1 MACLSGVTCRKKA
14 LAVRSIS
21 ILLLWATALL
31 ARAGTPVAAFTEN
44 RGQWPDQVLYRVLLP
59 NGALFVERSAFTYV
73 LESGG
78 EAHHHGT
85 AQADHG
91 DEPLRRHA
99 FRVHFEGGTAQ
110 AWEGSTKAPHYEN
123 FFIGNDPDR
132 WGTGCAVYGA
142 VTLRQV
148 WPGIDLKLDGRT
160 GLKYEFVL
168 APEVDPGS
176 VKLRFEG
183 QDGLAVVDERLMV
196 RTTAGEVIE
205 EEPIS
210 FQGDD
215 LLRSNIPTR
224 FAVEG
229 DRVAFEVGPYDVTR
243 SLTID
248 PVLSFA
254 SYSGSSGNNFGFTAT
269 YDGDGHLY
277 GAGIVFAPG
286 YPATLGVLDD
296 SYNGPVGSI
305 TPSVDVGVSKWSTDG
320 SSLVWST
327 YLGGLRS
334 EAPHSMVVNDDD
346 ELYIFG
352 HTGSNNFPTTA
363 GCFDATFDG
372 GPNLEYAVG
381 YGYSQPFGTDIFVAH
396 LSADATAL
404 IGSTYIGGTDNDGV
418 NNDEA
423 LAHNYGDSFRGEII
437 VDGNGNPIVAS
448 TSASADLPTVN
459 ASQPA
464 HGGGVY
470 DGYCFR
476 MDPNLSTLEWASYIG
491 GTGADA
497 AYGTQVDSNGEIFV
511 TGGTTSI
518 DLPMSGAPF
527 RPDHGGGID
536 GYLMRYAPNG
546 AALSSTFI
554 GTAGYDQCYFV
565 QLDTDD
571 QVYVVGQSDGG
582 YPVSPGRYQ
591 VSGSSQFIHKLSHDL
606 DASVWSTVFG
616 NGNSTQFLSPTAFLV
631 SNCGQIYFSGWGGST
646 NSFAGN
652 SASTTLG
659 MAVTPD
665 AFQPA
670 TDGDDFYLMVLEPE
684 AVGLNYA
691 TFFGG
696 GTSPEHVDG
705 GTSRFDKNG
714 TIYQAVCAG
723 CQNNDDFPTTPGAW
737 SNNNGSTGCNLGV
750 IKFDLVATVAIVDVV
765 GPSTVCAPVD
775 VQFTNNSIGG
785 DTYDWQFGDGT
796 VSSEPAPSHAYNEP
810 GEYTISLRVSD
821 SGGCARPDSTTLVV
835 TVIMDPPVELP
846 PQDPICPGGSV
857 QVIVPTGVAWSWSPT
872 NGVSDP
878 SASDPTFSPTISTLY
893 TVTVTGECGETTA
906 DVQIDLFEPIGSA
919 GPDRLICAGEIATL
933 DGSGGGS
940 YQWAPAQTLSDPTAE
955 DPTTSP
961 LDSTAYSVVIITPDG
976 CEVLDTVVVRVDA
989 GLPLP
994 SLSDTIICTGGEVRL
1009 SAPSGRQHLWLAGTG
1024 VIGSTDIEQLIV
1036 PETAEW
1042 FVVQVS
1048 NACGSL
1054 FDSAFVDIREP
1065 VAMAWPDSLV
1075 CSGEEVPLFASEGVS
1090 HVWSP
1095 ATGLNSNTGDST
1107 IATVYGA
1114 ITYTVTITDEIG
1126 CVAQAQVH
1134 LDTHPVHPVT
1144 AYWEQ
1149 VIELGE
1155 TAQLSAVGEGSFVWS
1170 PASTLND
1177 SLSAAPIAE
1186 PQQSTTYTVTMT
1198 DQNGCRTT
1206 DEVTILVPGRLFV
1219 PNTFTPN
1226 GDGYNDVFGAWG
1238 VDIVE
1243 IELDVYDRW
1252 GKLIWT
1258 TADMSTRW
1266 DGRYGGQDAPID
1278 TYVWKVRAKEI
1289 AGGVQER
1296 VGHVNLVR

>member
-1 MACLSGVTCRKKA
+1 M
-14 LAVRSIS
+14 RSLC
-21 ILLLWATALL
+21 ILLVWSTALL
-31 ARAGTPVAAFTEN
+31 ARAGAPVAALTEN
-44 RGQWPDQVLYRVLLP
+44 RGQWPDQVLYRVLIP

-78 EAHHHGT
+78 EAHHHG
-85 AQADHG
+85 AAPMDHLE
-91 DEPLRRHA
+91 EPFHRHA
-99 FRVHFEGGTAQ
+99 FRVHFEGGNAQ
-110 AWEGSTKAPHYEN
+110 AWEGSAKAPHYEN
-123 FFIGNDPDR
+123 FFLGNDPEH
-132 WGTGCAVYGA
+132 WGTGCAVYGM

-148 WPGIDLKLDGRT
+148 WPGADLLVDGRA

-168 APEVDPGS
+168 APGVAPDL

-183 QDGLAVVDERLMV
+183 QDRLEMTDGRLIA
-196 RTTAGEVIE
+196 RTMAGDVIE
-205 EEPIS
+205 EAPVS
-210 FQGDD
+210 FHGDD
-215 LLRSNIPTR
+215 PGHAPIHTR
-224 FAVEG
+224 FRVTG
-229 DRVAFEVGPYDVTR
+229 DHVSFDVDPYDASR

-286 YPATLGVLDD
+286 YPVTLGVLDD
-296 SYNGPVGSI
+296 TYNGPSGSSPASI
-305 TPSVDVGVSKWSTDG
+305 DVGVSKWSTDG

-327 YLGGLRS
+327 YIGGFRN

-352 HTGSNNFPTTA
+352 HTGSNDFPTTPGCLDA
-363 GCFDATFDG
+363 GFDG
-372 GPNLEYAVG
+372 GPDLQYTVG
-381 YGYSQPFGTDIFVAH
+381 YGFSQPFGTDMFVTH

-404 IGSTYIGGTDNDGV
+404 IGSTYIGGADNDGV

-437 VDGNGNPIVAS
+437 VDAGGNPIVAS
-448 TSASADLPTVN
+448 TTASTDLPTVN
-459 ASQPA
+459 ASQPS

-476 MDPNLSTLEWASYIG
+476 LDPTLSTMQWATYIG
-491 GTGADA
+491 GSGADA
-497 AYGTQVDSNGEIFV
+497 AYGIQVDSNGEIFV
-511 TGGTTSI
+511 TGGTSSN
-518 DLPMSGAPF
+518 DLPMSGTPF
-527 RPDHGGGID
+527 RPDHAGGID
-536 GYLMRYAPNG
+536 GYIMRYAANG
-546 AALSSTFI
+546 AALSSTYI
-554 GTAGYDQCYFV
+554 GTSGYDQCYFV

-591 VSGSSQFIHKLSHDL
+591 IAGSSQFIHKLSHDL
-606 DASVWSTVFG
+606 DASTWSTVFG
-616 NGNSTQFLSPTAFLV
+616 NGNSSQFLSPTAFLV

-646 NSFAGN
+646 NSVAGN
-652 SASTTLG
+652 SASTTTG

-665 AFQPA
+665 AFQSG

-684 AVGLNYA
+684 AIALNYA

-737 SNNNGSTGCNLGV
+737 SNNNASTGCNLGV

-765 GPSTVCAPVD
+765 GPSTVCAPVE

-796 VSSEPAPSHAYNEP
+796 TSNELAPSHAYTEP

-821 SGGCARPDSTTLVV
+821 SGACARPDSTTLVV
-835 TVIMDPPVELP
+835 TVIMDPVVELP

-857 QVIVPTGVAWSWSPT
+857 QVSVPTGVAWSWSPT

-878 SASDPTFSPTISTLY
+878 SASDPTFTPSATTLY

-906 DVQIDLFEPIGSA
+906 EVQIELFEPTGSG
-919 GPDRLICAGEIATL
+919 GPDHLICSGEAITL
-933 DGSGGGS
+933 DGSGGVS
-940 YQWAPAQTLSDPTAE
+940 YLWEPATFLDDPTAE
-955 DPTTSP
+955 DPSASP
-961 LDSTAYSVVIITPDG
+961 TDSTLYSVLIITPEG
-976 CEVLDTVVVRVDA
+976 CEVRDSVIVLVDA
-989 GLPLP
+989 GTPIPVLQ
-994 SLSDTIICTGGEVRL
+994 DTIICAGGEALLV
-1009 SAPSGRQHLWLAGTG
+1009 APAGRETLWLASAEL
-1024 VIGSTDIEQLIV
+1024 IGAIDQEQLV
-1036 PETAEW
+1036 HPETAGW
-1042 FVVQVS
+1042 YVVQVG
-1048 NACGSL
+1048 NACGAIL
-1054 FDSAFVDIREP
+1054 DSAYVDVRVP
-1065 VAMAWPDSLV
+1065 VALAWPDSLV
-1075 CSGEEVPLFASEGVS
+1075 CSGDEVPLFASDGVS
-1090 HVWSP
+1090 HAWSP
-1095 ATGLNSNTGDST
+1095 ATGLSSNTGDS
-1107 IATVYGA
+1107 IVATVNGA
-1114 ITYTVTITDEIG
+1114 ITYIVTIIDDIG

-1134 LDTHPVHPVT
+1134 LDTHPTHPVT
-1144 AYWEQ
+1144 AYWQQ

-1155 TAQLSAVGEGSFVWS
+1155 TAQLNAVGEGSFVWS
-1170 PASTLND
+1170 PGSSLSD
-1177 SLSAAPIAE
+1177 SLSTAPIAE
-1186 PQQSTTYTVTMT
+1186 PQQTTTYTVTMT
-1198 DQNGCRTT
+1198 DLNGCKTT
-1206 DEVTILVPGRLFV
+1206 DEVTIMIPGRLFI

-1226 GDGYNDVFGAWG
+1226 GDGDNDVFGAWG

-1243 IELDVYDRW
+1243 LELDVFNRW
-1252 GKLIWT
+1252 GTLIWS
-1258 TADMSTRW
+1258 TANMSTRW
-1266 DGRYGGQDAPID
+1266 DGRVGGLDAPID

-1289 AGGVQER
+1289 TGDIQER

>member
-1 MACLSGVTCRKKA
+1 
-14 LAVRSIS
+14 VRSIS

-31 ARAGTPVAAFTEN
+31 ARAGAPVAAFTEN
-44 RGQWPDQVLYRVLLP
+44 KGQWPDQVLYRVLLP

-85 AQADHG
+85 AQADHR
-91 DEPLRRHA
+91 DEPFRRHA
-99 FRVHFEGGTAQ
+99 YRVHFEDGVAQ
-110 AWEGSTKAPHYEN
+110 AWEGSDKAAHYEN
-123 FFIGNDPDR
+123 FFIGNDPYR
-132 WGTGCAVYGA
+132 WGTGCGVFGE
-142 VTLRQV
+142 VTLRDL
-148 WPGIDLKLDGRT
+148 WPGIDLHLDGRT

-168 APEVDPGS
+168 APGADPDH

-183 QDGLAVVDERLMV
+183 QDALTMDGERLIV

-205 EEPIS
+205 EEPVS
-210 FQGDD
+210 FQGDEPF
-215 LLRSNIPTR
+215 RATVPTR
-224 FAVEG
+224 FMLNA
-229 DRVAFEVGPYDVTR
+229 DHVAFEVGPYDAAR

-286 YPATLGVLDD
+286 YPVTLGVLDD
-296 SYNGPVGSI
+296 TYNGPSGSI
-305 TPSVDVGVSKWSTDG
+305 TPSVDVGVSKWTTDG

-363 GCFDATFDG
+363 GCFDGTFDG

-396 LSADATAL
+396 LSADATIL
-404 IGSTYIGGTDNDGV
+404 LGSTYVGGSDNDGV
-418 NNDEA
+418 NNDGG

-437 VDGNGNPIVAS
+437 VDANGNPIVAS
-448 TSASADLPTVN
+448 TTASIDLPTVG

-464 HGGGVY
+464 HGGGVF
-470 DGYCFR
+470 DGYSFR
-476 MDPNLSTLEWASYIG
+476 LDPALTTMQWATYIG
-491 GTGADA
+491 GSGEDA
-497 AYGTQVDSNGEIFV
+497 AYGVQVDSNGEIFV
-511 TGGTTSI
+511 TGGTTSA

-527 RPDHGGGID
+527 RPVHGGGID
-536 GYLMRYAPNG
+536 GYIIRYAPSG
-546 AALSSTFI
+546 TALSSTFI

-571 QVYVVGQSDGG
+571 QIYVVGQSNGG
-582 YPVSPGRYQ
+582 YPVSPGRYG
-591 VSGSSQFIHKLSHDL
+591 VPGSSQFIHKLSHDL
-606 DASVWSTVFG
+606 DASNWSTVFG
-616 NGNSTQFLSPTAFLV
+616 NGNSAQFLSPTAFLV

-652 SASTTLG
+652 QSSTTMG
-659 MAVTPD
+659 MTVTPD
-665 AFQPA
+665 AFQA
-670 TDGDDFYLMVLEPE
+670 GSDGDDFYLMVLEPE
-684 AVGLNYA
+684 AVALSYA

-785 DTYDWQFGDGT
+785 DTFDWDLGDGT
-796 VSSEPAPSHAYNEP
+796 TSNDLAPSHSYTEP

-821 SGGCARPDSTTLVV
+821 SSGCARSDSTTIVV
-835 TVIMDPPVELP
+835 TVITDPPVDLP

-857 QVIVPTGVAWSWSPT
+857 QVSVPVGVAWSWSPT
-872 NGVSDP
+872 TGVSDP
-878 SASDPTFSPTISTLY
+878 AASDPTITPTASTLY
-893 TVTVTGECGETTA
+893 TVTVTGDCGLTTA
-906 DVQIDLFEPIGSA
+906 EVQIDLFEPSGSA
-919 GPDRLICAGEIATL
+919 GPDRLICAGGSALL
-933 DGSGGGS
+933 DGSGGTS
-940 YQWAPAQTLSDPTAE
+940 YLWEPPIDLDDATAE
-955 DPTTSP
+955 DPLASP
-961 LDSTAYSVVIITPDG
+961 SDSTQYAVLIITPDG
-976 CEVLDTVVVRVDA
+976 CEVRDSVVVMVDA

-994 SLSDTIICTGGEVRL
+994 TLTDTTICAGGEVRL
-1009 SAPSGRQHLWLAGTG
+1009 AAPAGRQHLWLAGTG
-1024 VIGSTDIEQLIV
+1024 VIGSVDIEQLIL
-1036 PETAEW
+1036 PEAAEW

-1054 FDSAFVDIREP
+1054 FDSAYVDIRVP
-1065 VAMAWPDSLV
+1065 VAQAWPDSLV
-1075 CSGEEVPLFASEGVS
+1075 CSGEEVPLFASPGVS
-1090 HVWSP
+1090 HTWSP
-1095 ATGLNSNTGDST
+1095 ETGLSSSSGSNT
-1107 IATVYGA
+1107 IATVNSA
-1114 ITYTVTITDEIG
+1114 ITYTVTITDDIG
-1126 CVAQAQVH
+1126 CVAQAQVQ
-1134 LDTHPVHPVT
+1134 LNTHPVHPVT

-1170 PASTLND
+1170 PASTLSD
-1177 SLSAAPIAE
+1177 SLSAAPVAE

-1206 DEVTILVPGRLFV
+1206 DEVTILIPGRLFI

-1238 VDIVE
+1238 VDI
-1243 IELDVYDRW
+1243 IELALDVYDRW
-1252 GKLIWT
+1252 GKLIWS
-1258 TADMSTRW
+1258 TADMSNRW

-1278 TYVWKVRAKEI
+1278 TYVWKLRAKEI
-1289 AGGVQER
+1289 AGGVQQR